1 MGVFNQPAD
10 VVSGGVAD
18 QPVAFLV
25 VEDILPGF
33 PQTLVAVHA
42 GAVVLKQGL
51 GHDRDHFASLP
62 GGVLDHVFIRQHLVG
77 HLGHGVK
84 AHVDFSLAAGGDF
97 VVMDFDLDSAF
108 L

>member
-1 MGVFNQPAD
+1 MTVTTLPLFLAVF
-10 VVSGGVAD
+10 
-18 QPVAFLV
+18 F
-25 VEDILPGF
+25 
-33 PQTLVAVHA
+33 
-42 GAVVLKQGL
+42 
-51 GHDRDHFASLP
+51 
-62 GGVLDHVFIRQHLVG
+62 DHVLVSQHLVG